1 VTTVVRRPH
10 APSLVDLF
18 DWVEDGIPPL
28 ALWPA
33 MGGGKGGIRLEERIE
48 KDRYVLR
55 AELPGVDP
63 DDDIDISVTEGALT
77 ITAERHEE
85 KQEGTRSEFR
95 YGAFARRVTLPEA
108 TKEDSVAATYENGI
122 LEITAEICEAP
133 TTFRTVA
140 IHQPK
145 VETPKPKK

>member
-1 VTTVVRRPH
+1 MTTLVRRPH

-28 ALWPA
+28 AVWPA
-33 MGGGKGGIRLEERIE
+33 MGGAKGGIRLEERQE
-48 KDRYVLR
+48 KNRYVLR

-63 DDDIDISVTEGALT
+63 DNDVEISVAEGALT

-95 YGAFARRVTLPEA
+95 YGAFARRVTLPEG
-108 TKEDSVAATYENGI
+108 TKEDTVAATYENGI
-122 LEITAEICEAP
+122 LEITAEISQAP
-133 TTFRTVA
+133 ATFRTVA

-145 VETPKPKK
+145 IETPKPK